1 VAQLGIFVAV
11 AAAVLA
17 ALRVATTV
25 WQPERGRIRR
35 RLAGEFAGA
44 AANGPGPL
52 YRDLG
57 SLDAELKADE
67 FGDGAAATARPAGW
81 QPWAA
86 EVLRQAGVPGTPRQ
100 WAVWSGGAAV
110 ALGAVATPFVGWL
123 VGLAATAAGAFAVVA
138 GIAVRRKARRE
149 RYQQQLVAAF
159 ELMGRVLRAGQS
171 IPEAFRAA
179 VEATEDPLAG
189 EFGRCVHQIEHG
201 IRPEAAYRDLAERS
215 GVQELRIFVVAMA
228 IQRQTGGN
236 LAAVLDRLAA
246 VVRAR
251 QRLRQRIRALTAEGR
266 LQSTTLIVLPFL
278 TFGVMYYLNR
288 PYAASLLAH
297 PNLLAATA
305 ACMAVGVVWIR
316 RITNFEG

>member
-1 VAQLGIFVAV
+1 MVQLGIFVAV

-35 RLAGEFAGA
+35 RLAGEFAGNDA
-44 AANGPGPL
+44 SGPGPL

-67 FGDGAAATARPAGW
+67 FGDGAAVAARPAGW
-81 QPWAA
+81 QPWAT
-86 EVLRQAGVPGTPRQ
+86 EMLRQAGVPGTPRQ
-100 WAVWSGGAAV
+100 WTTWGGGAAV
-110 ALGAVATPFVGWL
+110 ALGAVATPFAGWL
-123 VGLAATAAGAFAVVA
+123 VGVATTAVAAAAVAAGL
-138 GIAVRRKARRE
+138 AVRRKARRE

-179 VEATEDPLAG
+179 VDASEDPLAG

-201 IRPEAAYRDLAERS
+201 IRPEVAYRDLAERS
-215 GVQELRIFVVAMA
+215 GVQELRLFVVAMA

-236 LAAVLDRLAA
+236 LAAVLDRLAG
-246 VVRAR
+246 VVRTR
-251 QRLRQRIRALTAEGR
+251 HRLRQRIRALTAEGR

-288 PYAASLLAH
+288 PYAAALLSH
-297 PNLLAATA
+297 THLLAATA
-305 ACMAVGVVWIR
+305 ACMAAGVVWIR
-316 RITNFEG
+316 RITSFEG